1 MSSVLNSAIT
11 DSEADYEKTNVK
23 STGRHRRRDALRR
36 SNAHSGVP
44 LRLGLRCMSS
54 FKVGDQV
61 WVPHAVYM
69 AWEPSLTKVKRI
81 EIDPYGNPHYVVDL
95 LFQRSALREELH
107 PEECKFL
114 ENRVFADYP
123 SCEKFVKEYY
133 YDGLCHGCHYED
145 QCGHIWMCQQCE
157 YAKWTHDK
165 YGHKAAQVCARN
177 EIQVST
183 DTIRNGQECCRYFKP
198 ILPQDKE
205 AYQSWE
211 HYEDVLRNCEF
222 NQKCEH
228 HKNSAHKTCSYE
240 YWLSMLLRIP
250 CSFEYKD
257 RKVKAV
263 IVPRNLWIDQTFKNG
278 DNVQCHG
285 LIFEPILTKK
295 GLKKKG
301 IENYESFECLKTVNI
316 STGEIQ
322 APGEITKDK
331 SQV

>member
-23 STGRHRRRDALRR
+23 STGRHRRRDALRC

-145 QCGHIWMCQQCE
+145 QCGHIWMCQ
-157 YAKWTHDK
+157 
-165 YGHKAAQVCARN
+165 
-177 EIQVST
+177 
-183 DTIRNGQECCRYFKP
+183 
-198 ILPQDKE
+198 
-205 AYQSWE
+205 
-211 HYEDVLRNCEF
+211 
-222 NQKCEH
+222 
-228 HKNSAHKTCSYE
+228 
-240 YWLSMLLRIP
+240 
-250 CSFEYKD
+250 
-257 RKVKAV
+257 
-263 IVPRNLWIDQTFKNG
+263 
-278 DNVQCHG
+278 
-285 LIFEPILTKK
+285 
-295 GLKKKG
+295 
-301 IENYESFECLKTVNI
+301 
-316 STGEIQ
+316 
-322 APGEITKDK
+322 
-331 SQV
+331 